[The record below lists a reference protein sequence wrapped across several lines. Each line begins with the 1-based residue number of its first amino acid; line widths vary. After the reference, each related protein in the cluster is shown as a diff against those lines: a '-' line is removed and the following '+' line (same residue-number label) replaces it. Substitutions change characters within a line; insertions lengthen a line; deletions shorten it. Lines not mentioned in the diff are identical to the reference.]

1 MKILLVIP
9 AYNEEK
15 SIVSVVEDAKKH
27 GYDYI
32 VINDGS
38 TDHTIDICKEHGINV
53 LDLPRNSVSEV
64 LCRRDTN
71 THTGMDTIS
80 TSKLTEMGSMI
91 FLPFPS

>member
-38 TDHTIDICKEHGINV
+38 TDHTIDICKGMK
-53 LDLPRNSVSEV
+53 NSITAITSR
-64 LCRRDTN
+64 CRMLFRQ
-71 THTGMDTIS
+71 MV
-80 TSKLTEMGSMI
+80 I
-91 FLPFPS
+91 FWMMNGVHFSRKITF